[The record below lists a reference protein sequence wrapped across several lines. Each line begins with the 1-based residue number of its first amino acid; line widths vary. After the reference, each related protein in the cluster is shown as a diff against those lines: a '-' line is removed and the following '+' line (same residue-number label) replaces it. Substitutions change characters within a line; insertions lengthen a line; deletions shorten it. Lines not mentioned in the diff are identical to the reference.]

1 MSTGCGRGFVGLLSP
16 PGSGVLAVAF
26 QEDFGPVGPMLVGE
40 EPQKLNNAGKAAMNQ
55 STSHDVHGDLSRESE
70 GGWE

>member
-40 EPQKLNNAGKAAMNQ
+40 EPQKLNNAG
-55 STSHDVHGDLSRESE
+55 GRSRGAEEQVEKDE
-70 GGWE
+70 GRYRRD